1 MSGRIFVVIFFSWT
15 ALTIITPTLVLWS
28 ESSKHNF
35 ELNRKSSNLLSFHS
49 VFYMFNLFFVLY
61 FSVKGTEAIKD
72 HRKMIG
78 YGVKQVSNGT
88 ISVSRLEAATE
99 QQKWSCLLEFGGWV
113 IKVLRKAM
121 GFLSGSD

>member
-35 ELNRKSSNLLSFHS
+35 E
-49 VFYMFNLFFVLY
+49 FNL
-61 FSVKGTEAIKD
+61 KGTEGIKG
-72 HRKMIG
+72 HRKIIG
-78 YGVKQVSNGT
+78 YGEKQVGNGT

>member
-1 MSGRIFVVIFFSWT
+1 G
-15 ALTIITPTLVLWS
+15 
-28 ESSKHNF
+28 
-35 ELNRKSSNLLSFHS
+35 
-49 VFYMFNLFFVLY
+49 
-61 FSVKGTEAIKD
+61 
-72 HRKMIG
+72 HRKIIG

>member
-28 ESSKHNF
+28 ESSKHSF
-35 ELNRKSSNLLSFHS
+35 EFNR
-49 VFYMFNLFFVLY
+49 
-61 FSVKGTEAIKD
+61 KGTEGVKD

-121 GFLSGSD
+121 GLLSGSD